1 MMSEIK
7 LRTLAILVNNEAGVL
22 SQITRLFSRKGYN
35 IESLAVGV
43 TDDAEV
49 SRITIEI
56 NADDGM
62 IRQLKNQL
70 RKLIPVYSVKEL
82 AHAKSIRR
90 ELLLIKVKAETP
102 DVRNQII
109 QIANVFRA
117 NIIDVS
123 QQSLTVATIGDEGKD
138 DALQGLLRDFG
149 ILEMARTGMIALERG
164 AYTLNEE
171 SKEKGEFYYGKNVL

>member
-1 MMSEIK
+1 MNEMK

-22 SQITRLFSRKGYN
+22 SQVTRLFSRKGYN

-56 NADDGM
+56 MADGGM
-62 IRQLKNQL
+62 IRQLMNQL

-82 AHAKSIRR
+82 VHQKSIRR
-90 ELLLIKVKAETP
+90 ELLMIKVKAETP
-102 DVRNQII
+102 DIRNQVI

-123 QQSLTVATIGDEGKD
+123 HQSLTVASIGDEGKD

-164 AYTLNEE
+164 TYTLDDDN
-171 SKEKGEFYYGKNVL
+171 KEKGEFNYGKNVL